1 MKTRFSEGRST
12 VASEG
17 DPLETLGVSVAAAR
31 IIRYYLIRPDARP
44 HARVLQRLLHLG
56 GASIQRELRRL
67 VSLGMLAREE
77 EGRQVHYRAESS
89 SPAWTALRMLEGASA
104 NPTLLVQDALIDV
117 QGIQAAFLFGS
128 TASGTQRD
136 DSDIDLFVLEEPTV
150 DSRKPLRQLAEV
162 EMLIAR
168 EINAIRYTPQALA
181 LRLGDPKHPAWRF
194 VRETLTGPK
203 VWIAGAASA
212 IAPLA
217 SAAGLSCPGLAAA
230 TR

>member
-1 MKTRFSEGRST
+1 MKTLPSAREDT
-12 VASEG
+12 AATDG
-17 DPLETLGVSVAAAR
+17 DPLEMLGVSTAAAR

-56 GASIQRELRRL
+56 GASIQRELRRM
-67 VSLGMLAREE
+67 VALGLLAREE
-77 EGRQVHYRAESS
+77 EGRQVHYSAKGS
-89 SPAWTALRMLEGASA
+89 SPAWTALRMLESASKD
-104 NPTLLVQDALIDV
+104 PTVLVRDALIDV

-128 TASGTQRD
+128 TARGTQRD

-150 DSRKPLRQLAEV
+150 DSRKSLRQLAEV
-162 EMLIAR
+162 EMLVSR
-168 EINAIRYTPQALA
+168 EINVIRYTPQTLG

-194 VRETLTGPK
+194 VRETLMGPK

-217 SAAGLSCPGLAAA
+217 AAGALRCPDLGE
-230 TR
+230 RC